1 MHIARLRMA
10 VAALVL
16 TAAASASPGTRAAA
30 QAPQGPQ
37 GPRLIPDVR
46 ASINKGDFAGGE
58 RLIADYQASR
68 GITPELLEAQ
78 SWLGRGALAAKQ
90 LDKADVYARKTY
102 DMAKRALQGRRM
114 DDEPHLPIA
123 LGAAIEVRAQVAAQR
138 GARSEAVAGLQRE
151 LNAYK
156 DTSLAKRIQKNINL
170 LDMEGSVAPALDLSE
185 SLAAK
190 PLSLDAVK
198 GKVAVVFF
206 WAHWCPDCKNQG
218 PVLQSLLTKYGSRG
232 LTVVA
237 PTQRYGYVARGQ
249 EAGAQEEN
257 KYIGEVRAAQFPFI
271 APEAVTLS
279 ERNHLRYGVS
289 STPTVVVVDR
299 KGIVRVYHPGQMTE
313 AELDPIVRRL
323 VDEPGA

>member
-1 MHIARLRMA
+1 MHIARMRTVVGALA
-10 VAALVL
+10 LTTVVWVASGALL
-16 TAAASASPGTRAAA
+16 AGQAA
-30 QAPQGPQ
+30 QA
-37 GPRLIPDVR
+37 PRLIPDVR
-46 ASINKGDFAGGE
+46 ALIAKGDFPGGE
-58 RLIADYQASR
+58 RLIEEYQASR

-90 LDKADVYARKTY
+90 LDKADAYARKAY
-102 DMAKRALQGRRM
+102 DMSKAALKGRGM

-138 GARSEAVAGLQRE
+138 GARSEAVAVLQRE
-151 LNAYK
+151 FNAYK

-170 LDMEGSVAPALDLSE
+170 LDMEGDVAPALDLSE
-185 SLAAK
+185 SLATK

-218 PVLQSLLTKYGSRG
+218 PVLQSLLTKYGARG

-249 EAGAQEEN
+249 DATPAQEN
-257 KYIGEVRAAQFPFI
+257 KYIAEVRAAQFPYI

-279 ERNHLRYGVS
+279 EKNHLRYGVS

-299 KGIVRVYHPGQMTE
+299 KGIVRLYHPGQMTE
-313 AELDPIVRRL
+313 AELEPIVKRL